1 MNQTLKKV
9 KDVSGSCCVTILL
22 NTHRT
27 LPDNEKDP
35 LVLKNLIKE
44 AANRLADEC
53 NLQAAPLITE
63 KLNAL
68 SETID
73 HRHNL
78 ESLALFV
85 NEQVAEYTRLPVA
98 VEDRVAIGNT
108 FAIRDVIRALYK
120 DKEYYV
126 LVLSRDK
133 ARLIEAF
140 NDKVVQEMEGNFP
153 IENTSLHP
161 QQRAEAAVASRQTN
175 LIQEFFNIVDKQL
188 VEVVKQNSWPVL
200 ICTEESNYHAYLKIA
215 DRKEIIMGHLNGNR
229 MEEKAHHIIE
239 AAWPIVLQIRK
250 DNIKARVQ
258 ELAIAENTGKLVTD
272 FNDIWRAVNQGR
284 GQTLFV
290 QQGYFQPAR
299 LVNDTIEL
307 VPEEKTDRTGG
318 VVDDIID
325 DMIEI
330 NLQYGGDC
338 VFLSGDE
345 LKKYQGLVLTTRY

>member
-9 KDVSGSCCVTILL
+9 KDISGRCCVTILF

-44 AANRLADEC
+44 ATSRLTNEC
-53 NLQAAPLITE
+53 DPQAAPVITE

-68 SETID
+68 AATID
-73 HRHNL
+73 HRQNL
-78 ESLALFV
+78 ESLVLFV
-85 NEQVAEYTRLPVA
+85 NEQVAEYERLPVA
-98 VEDRVAIGNT
+98 VEDRVVIGHT
-108 FAIRDVIRALYK
+108 FATRDVIRALYK

-133 ARLIEAF
+133 ARLVEAF
-140 NDKVVQEMEGNFP
+140 NDRVVKEVEDSFP
-153 IENTSLHP
+153 VENTFLHP
-161 QQRAEAAVASRQTN
+161 RQSAEAAVANRQTN
-175 LIQEFFNIVDKQL
+175 LQQEFFNIVDKQL
-188 VEVVKQNSWPVL
+188 LEVIKQNPWPVL
-200 ICTEESNYHAYLKIA
+200 ICTEESNYHQYLKVA

-239 AAWPIVLQIRK
+239 AAWPVVLQIRQ
-250 DNIKARVQ
+250 DNIRARTQ
-258 ELAIAENTGKLVTD
+258 ELSAAENTGKLVTD

-307 VPEEKTDRTGG
+307 VPAEQTDRTG
-318 VVDDIID
+318 VIDDIID
-325 DMIEI
+325 DIIDI

-345 LKKYQGLVLTTRY
+345 LKNYQGLVLTTRY

>member
-9 KDVSGSCCVTILL
+9 KDVSGNCCVTILL

-44 AANRLADEC
+44 ASNRLPQEC
-53 NLQAAPLITE
+53 NPQVASVIGG

-68 SETID
+68 AATID
-73 HRHNL
+73 HRRNL
-78 ESLALFV
+78 ESLAIFV
-85 NEQVAEYTRLPVA
+85 NEQIEEYTRLPIA
-98 VEDRVAIGNT
+98 VEDRVSIGNN
-108 FAIRDVIRALYK
+108 FATRDIIRALYK

-140 NDKVVQEMEGNFP
+140 NDKVVQEVEGLFP
-153 IENTSLHP
+153 VENSFLQP
-161 QQRAEAAVASRQTN
+161 SQRAEAAIGSRQTS
-175 LIQEFFNIVDKQL
+175 LQQEFFNIVDKQL
-188 VEVVKQNSWPVL
+188 VEVAKQNPWPVL
-200 ICTEESNYHAYLKIA
+200 ICTESSNYPQYLKVA
-215 DRKEIIMGHLNGNR
+215 DRKEIIVGHLEGNR

-250 DNIKARVQ
+250 DNIRARTQ
-258 ELAIAENTGKLVTD
+258 ELEIAAGTGKLLID
-272 FNDIWRAVNQGR
+272 FNDIWQAVNHGR
-284 GQTLFV
+284 GKTLFV
-290 QQGYFQPAR
+290 QQDYFQPAR
-299 LVNDTIEL
+299 LVNGTIEL
-307 VPEEKTDRTGG
+307 VPDGPGDRTG

-325 DMIEI
+325 DMIDI
-330 NLQYGGDC
+330 NMQYGGDC